1 MMIALSY
8 LEKAIYTFAYNAV
21 EDESIIYLIFF
32 IIFNGIYILIQ
43 CIEEI
48 CLLIMSKDFRK
59 LVKKQFARNTPST
72 VVAATVYVPQTL
84 QQQMMRR
91 LNAQN

>member
-1 MMIALSY
+1 
-8 LEKAIYTFAYNAV
+8 
-21 EDESIIYLIFF
+21 
-32 IIFNGIYILIQ
+32 
-43 CIEEI
+43 
-48 CLLIMSKDFRK
+48 MSKDFRK